1 MIQAF
6 RGDSGVTTE
15 FSGAAEID
23 EGDCLTRIS
32 RVPGCCRSAKARDF
46 IRLEPQRPS
55 SGRQQGHIRS
65 KKTVDARCQWHPA
78 WLYKV
83 SRLTVYRYDSAKT
96 YPGRVNVLRRAMV
109 TALLDRLHAVCSSRS
124 CRQESSMRFCKFLLV
139 GCLSLVSLVCHAET
153 VKGLYQVRE
162 PVNGQSPEER
172 EQATIRA
179 LDTLVLRLTGDP
191 KAAQSPGLAAIRKDP
206 QQIISQYGFEAGPPE
221 VLKVDFDPGTTEQAL
236 RRAGLAMWGANRP
249 SILGWWLNDSTEGS
263 SLVGDG
269 QASAVPLRRAAQHRG
284 LPLRLPL
291 ADLNEQ
297 IVATAPNLEGTDPA
311 PLQAASERYNADA
324 LLAVH
329 AKEEG
334 GQWQAKWQLW
344 LGDKKEAGSVQG
356 ADQAAVADAVMLA
369 VNERLA
375 PRFVAKPGASSA
387 QLLEVQGMNLEH
399 YASLGRLL
407 EPFGGRVQSVDGDR
421 IVYRVNGS
429 TDQLRAQLS
438 LARLQ
443 ETPAG
448 QPPATPDQPAAPGAA
463 PAPAPA
469 PTPQLRFRW

>member
-1 MIQAF
+1 
-6 RGDSGVTTE
+6 
-15 FSGAAEID
+15 
-23 EGDCLTRIS
+23 
-32 RVPGCCRSAKARDF
+32 
-46 IRLEPQRPS
+46 
-55 SGRQQGHIRS
+55 
-65 KKTVDARCQWHPA
+65 
-78 WLYKV
+78 
-83 SRLTVYRYDSAKT
+83 
-96 YPGRVNVLRRAMV
+96 
-109 TALLDRLHAVCSSRS
+109 
-124 CRQESSMRFCKFLLV
+124 MRFCKFLLV
-139 GCLSLVSLVCHAET
+139 SCLSVVSLVSQAET
-153 VKGLYQVRE
+153 VKGLYLVRE
-162 PVNGQSPEER
+162 PVNGQSPGER
-172 EQATIRA
+172 DQATQRA

-269 QASAVPLRRAAQHRG
+269 QASAAPLRRAAQHRG

-297 IVATAPNLEGTDPA
+297 IVATAPNLEGADPA
-311 PLQAASERYNADA
+311 PLHEASERYNADA

-375 PRFVAKPGASSA
+375 PRFVAKPGASSE

-407 EPFGGRVQSVDGDR
+407 EPFGGRVQSVEGDR
-421 IVYRVNGS
+421 ILYRVNGS
-429 TDQLRAQLS
+429 VDQLRAQLS

-443 ETPAG
+443 EAPAG
-448 QPPATPDQPAAPGAA
+448 QA
-463 PAPAPA
+463 PAPVAPVQPATGGSVPAAAPA
-469 PTPQLRFRW
+469 PTPQLRYRW